1 MKKRYLILLIFL
13 YAFSSNAQQDP
24 QYTQYMYNMNVI
36 NPAYAG
42 SSEGLG
48 VGILYRSQW
57 EGLDGAPETSTI
69 NIHTPIGN
77 NVGLGMSV
85 ISDQIGP
92 VKETNAYIDFSY
104 TLNLAKENRLAFGL
118 KAGVTSHDIGLV
130 DLTLIDLNDPFFAND
145 ISEMTPNIGAGM
157 YFYKPNKYYVSVS
170 MPNILNSVHLDAD
183 DYNIGSETQHLFAAT
198 GYVFDLSNDFKLKPH
213 AFLKYTSESP
223 TSLDLNANLFMYD
236 IVELGVGY
244 RLDAAMTAMVNFR
257 VSPSCRIGY
266 SYDSVQSE
274 LNFIAKSSHEVFIN
288 FDLNFNTK
296 VSKSPRYF

>member
-1 MKKRYLILLIFL
+1 
-13 YAFSSNAQQDP
+13 
-24 QYTQYMYNMNVI
+24 MYNMNVI

-77 NVGLGMSV
+77 NVGLGMSI

-157 YFYKPNKYYVSVS
+157 YF
-170 MPNILNSVHLDAD
+170 
-183 DYNIGSETQHLFAAT
+183 
-198 GYVFDLSNDFKLKPH
+198 
-213 AFLKYTSESP
+213 
-223 TSLDLNANLFMYD
+223 
-236 IVELGVGY
+236 
-244 RLDAAMTAMVNFR
+244 
-257 VSPSCRIGY
+257 
-266 SYDSVQSE
+266 
-274 LNFIAKSSHEVFIN
+274 
-288 FDLNFNTK
+288 
-296 VSKSPRYF
+296 